1 MEIFNKAVNPRKI
14 NSVYPRASG
23 CSHFI
28 FRHLTIKTAYWKK
41 NCDHIRKILAK
52 SAISLWQKKE
62 KETGFGYEDQTFL
75 EINE

>member
-28 FRHLTIKTAYWKK
+28 FRHLTIKTAYWQK
-41 NCDHIRKILAK
+41 NCDHIRNISKI
-52 SAISLWQKKE
+52 SDFFVVKKE